1 MNVTESR
8 FKNRQLH
15 IEDYLQMVS
24 AEQKE
29 YAEVF
34 DYSKITEKSSVIT
47 DYWTNNLLELIL
59 RKDNLNKAYKQVKR
73 NKGKGGIDGM
83 QVDELLPFLRENQ
96 RSLIQKI
103 REGKY
108 KPNPVRRVKIPKET
122 KGEYRQLGIPTVVDR
137 VIQQAI
143 AQELTP
149 IYEEQFSENSFGFRP
164 GRGAHDALRQCQK
177 NVDEG
182 YVYVIDMD
190 LEKFFDTVSQSKLIE
205 VLSRTI
211 KDGRVISLIHK
222 YLNAGVIA
230 DGIFERTEV
239 GMPQGGPLSPLLSN
253 VMLNELDKEL
263 ERRGHRFV
271 RYADDCMILC
281 KSKKSAERTLRNII
295 PFIEGKLFL
304 KVNRKKTEV
313 AHISKVKY
321 LGYTFYRYKG
331 KCRLRVHAK
340 SVVKMKNKIRELTDR
355 NKGISNKKRE
365 KEYQEYV
372 RGWVQYYRLAD
383 MKGLLKRTDEWAR
396 RRIRAVYWKQWK
408 KIKTRYR
415 MLKALGMEHWMAKEL
430 ACSRKGYWRMAQVL
444 NQIFSK
450 KIIARLGYTSMSDYY
465 LTVCEN

>member
-34 DYSKITEKSSVIT
+34 DYSKITEKSGVIT
-47 DYWTNNLLELIL
+47 DYWTNNLLDLIL
-59 RKDNLNKAYKQVKR
+59 RKDNLNNAYKQVKK

-108 KPNPVRRVKIPKET
+108 KPNPVRRVEILKET
-122 KGEYRQLGIPTVVDR
+122 KGEFRKLGVPTVVDR

-143 AQELTP
+143 AQELSP

-230 DGIFERTEV
+230 NGIFERTEV

-271 RYADDCMILC
+271 RYADDCMIFC
-281 KSKKSAERTLRNII
+281 KSRKSAERTLNNIVPYLSLI
-295 PFIEGKLFL
+295 
-304 KVNRKKTEV
+304 
-313 AHISKVKY
+313 HI
-321 LGYTFYRYKG
+321 
-331 KCRLRVHAK
+331 
-340 SVVKMKNKIRELTDR
+340 
-355 NKGISNKKRE
+355 
-365 KEYQEYV
+365 
-372 RGWVQYYRLAD
+372 
-383 MKGLLKRTDEWAR
+383 
-396 RRIRAVYWKQWK
+396 
-408 KIKTRYR
+408 
-415 MLKALGMEHWMAKEL
+415 
-430 ACSRKGYWRMAQVL
+430 
-444 NQIFSK
+444 
-450 KIIARLGYTSMSDYY
+450 
-465 LTVCEN
+465 